1 MPTSHPVA
9 RLSPFG
15 DDDATVNVI
24 IETSKGSRN
33 KITFDPERE
42 LYELGGVLPVGASFP
57 YDFGFVPST
66 LGDDGDPL
74 DVLLLMDEPVFA
86 GCLVSAR
93 LVGVI
98 TAEQQ
103 ERDGAVERNDRLLA
117 VAEKSRVHADV
128 HGLKDLGDALLEEIE
143 HFFVSYNEIKGKRF
157 KPVGR
162 KGAKTARTIVEAGA
176 ARFVKRRAKAS
187 RKRSGSTK
195 RSGRR

>member
-1 MPTSHPVA
+1 MTASHPA
-9 RLSPFG
+9 TRLPPFG
-15 DDDATVNVI
+15 DDDATVNVVV
-24 IETSKGSRN
+24 ETSKGSRN
-33 KITFDPERE
+33 KITFDPERG
-42 LYELGGVLPVGASFP
+42 LYELSGVLPVGASFP

-103 ERDGAVERNDRLLA
+103 EGDSPAERNDRLLA

-128 HGLKDLGDALLEEIE
+128 RGLADLGDALLEEIE
-143 HFFVSYNEIKGKRF
+143 HFFVSYNEVKGKRF
-157 KPVGR
+157 QPTGR
-162 KGAKTARTIVEAGA
+162 RGARAARTVVEEGA
-176 ARFVKRRAKAS
+176 ARFAKQHARGS
-187 RKRSGSTK
+187 RKRGSAK
-195 RSGRR
+195 KGARRR

>member
-1 MPTSHPVA
+1 M
-9 RLSPFG
+9 RLAPFG

-24 IETSKGSRN
+24 VETSKGSRN
-33 KITFDPERE
+33 KITFDPERG

-66 LGDDGDPL
+66 LAEDGDPL

-103 ERDGAVERNDRLLA
+103 ERGGEVERNDRLLA
-117 VAEKSRVHADV
+117 VAEKSRIHADV
-128 HGLKDLGDALLEEIE
+128 RGLTDLGDALLEEIE

-157 KPVGR
+157 QPTGR
-162 KGAKTARTIVEAGA
+162 KGARAARTVVEEGA
-176 ARFVKRRAKAS
+176 ARFAKQHAKGPRKSAAARKGAARR
-187 RKRSGSTK
+187 
-195 RSGRR
+195 

>member
-1 MPTSHPVA
+1 MPASHPVT

-15 DDDATVNVI
+15 DDDDTINVVV
-24 IETSKGSRN
+24 ETSKGSRN
-33 KITFDPERE
+33 KITFDPERG
-42 LYELGGVLPVGASFP
+42 LYELGGVLPLGASFP

-66 LGDDGDPL
+66 LGGDGDPL

-98 TAEQQ
+98 TAEQR

-117 VAEKSRVHADV
+117 VAEKSRLHGDV
-128 HGLKDLGDALLEEIE
+128 QGLEDLGDALLEEIE

-157 KPVGR
+157 TPQGR
-162 KGAKTARTIVEAGA
+162 KGVRAARRLVEEAA
-176 ARFVKRRAKAS
+176 ARFAKRQTKAS
-187 RKRSGSTK
+187 RKKSAK
-195 RSGRR
+195 RGARR

>member
-1 MPTSHPVA
+1 MPASHPVS
-9 RLSPFG
+9 RLPPFG
-15 DDDATVNVI
+15 DDDATINVI
-24 IETSKGSRN
+24 VETSKGSRN
-33 KITFDPERE
+33 KITFDPERG

-117 VAEKSRVHADV
+117 VAEKSRLHADV
-128 HGLKDLGDALLEEIE
+128 RGLDDLGDTLLEEIE
-143 HFFVSYNEIKGKRF
+143 HFFVSYNEIRGKTF
-157 KPVGR
+157 TPTAR
-162 KGAKTARTIVEAGA
+162 KGPQA
-176 ARFVKRRAKAS
+176 ARNVVAKA
-187 RKRSGSTK
+187 TT
-195 RSGRR
+195 GRTRADV

>member
-1 MPTSHPVA
+1 MPASHPVT

-15 DDDATVNVI
+15 DDDTINVVV
-24 IETSKGSRN
+24 ETSKGSRN
-33 KITFDPERE
+33 KITFDPERG

-98 TAEQQ
+98 TAEQH

-117 VAEKSRVHADV
+117 VAEKSRVHAAV
-128 HGLKDLGDALLEEIE
+128 QGLEDLGDVLLEEIE

-157 KPVGR
+157 EPQGR
-162 KGAKTARTIVEAGA
+162 KGVRAARKLVEEGA
-176 ARFVKRRAKAS
+176 ARFAKRHPKSRAHRDAD
-187 RKRSGSTK
+187 R
-195 RSGRR
+195 

>member
-1 MPTSHPVA
+1 MPASHPVT
-9 RLSPFG
+9 RLPPFG
-15 DDDATVNVI
+15 EDDATINVVV
-24 IETSKGSRN
+24 ETSRGSRN
-33 KITFDPERE
+33 KITFDPERG

-93 LVGVI
+93 LIGVI

-103 ERDGAVERNDRLLA
+103 ERDGAVDRNDRLLA

-128 HGLKDLGDALLEEIE
+128 RGLTDLGDALLEEIE

-157 KPVGR
+157 EPTGR
-162 KGAKTARTIVEAGA
+162 KGARAARRIVEEGA
-176 ARFVKRRAKAS
+176 ARFARRGT
-187 RKRSGSTK
+187 KRSRTRTASTK
-195 RSGRR
+195 RSGKR